1 MPSSMNKFVL
11 VINSTDYYQRF
22 TNVNDQSYMLNNT
35 NIPEG
40 NYRCRWS
47 FRSSLESTAAPNVF
61 PTIYL
66 RTASVQQAYSVGA
79 TGGSLGNATFGTISQ
94 GGGYNATNGS
104 GLLGVGGG
112 GGGGLGSALFS
123 INFST
128 YIAGNGSYGGGGGGA
143 GGGKYTTNS
152 VSTIGGNG
160 GNGVILLYYS

>member
-1 MPSSMNKFVL
+1 MNKFVL

-79 TGGSLGNATFGTISQ
+79 TGGNQVS
-94 GGGYNATNGS
+94 YC
-104 GLLGVGGG
+104 
-112 GGGGLGSALFS
+112 LGSARQF
-123 INFST
+123 INTSST
-128 YIAGNGSYGGGGGGA
+128 TSYYASSPNDNVNFYWNYRPGNEIRVTLRSALSQTLYAGSSEY
-143 GGGKYTTNS
+143 
-152 VSTIGGNG
+152 
-160 GNGVILLYYS
+160 LLMIEMERIEEDKD